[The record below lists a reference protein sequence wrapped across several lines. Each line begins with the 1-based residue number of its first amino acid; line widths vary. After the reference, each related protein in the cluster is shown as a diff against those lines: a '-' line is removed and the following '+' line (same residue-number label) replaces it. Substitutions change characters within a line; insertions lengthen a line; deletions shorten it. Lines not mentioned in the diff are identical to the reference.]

1 MKKLL
6 SALIVM
12 LAVSGCSLI
21 NPNCGINSV
30 PSDTVYFD
38 YDSSILKHDAQV
50 TLSQQL
56 ESLTEDDSPI
66 VIEGH
71 ADERGTREYN
81 IGLGARR
88 ANEVRNYLLSK
99 GIESER
105 MTTISYGKDK
115 PAVEGHDESAWS
127 KNRRAV
133 VVGED
138 VE

>member
-133 VVGED
+133 VVVED

>member
-1 MKKLL
+1 M
-6 SALIVM
+6 
-12 LAVSGCSLI
+12 
-21 NPNCGINSV
+21 
-30 PSDTVYFD
+30 T
-38 YDSSILKHDAQV
+38 
-50 TLSQQL
+50 QQL
-56 ESLTEDDSPI
+56 EILTEDDSPI

-99 GIESER
+99 GIEYER

-133 VVGED
+133 IYLED

>member
-21 NPNCGINSV
+21 NPNCGVNAT

-38 YDSSILKHDAQV
+38 YDSSVLRQDAQV

-88 ANEVRNYLLSK
+88 ANEVRNYLLAK
-99 GIESER
+99 GIEYER
-105 MTTISYGKDK
+105 MTTVSYGKDK

-133 VVGED
+133 VVIED
-138 VE
+138 VD

>member
-21 NPNCGINSV
+21 NPNCGVNAT

-56 ESLTEDDSPI
+56 EMLTEDDSPI

-133 VVGED
+133 VVVED

>member
-21 NPNCGINSV
+21 NPNCGVNAT

-38 YDSSILKHDAQV
+38 YDSSVLKHDAQV

-133 VVGED
+133 VVVED

>member
-21 NPNCGINSV
+21 NPNCGVNAT

-38 YDSSILKHDAQV
+38 YDSSVLRQDAQV

-88 ANEVRNYLLSK
+88 ANEVRNYLLAK
-99 GIESER
+99 GIEYER
-105 MTTISYGKDK
+105 MTTVSYGKDK

-133 VVGED
+133 VVVED

>member
-21 NPNCGINSV
+21 NPNCGVNAT

-38 YDSSILKHDAQV
+38 YDSSVLRQDAQV

-99 GIESER
+99 GIESGR

-133 VVGED
+133 VVVED

>member
-21 NPNCGINSV
+21 NPNCGVNAT

-133 VVGED
+133 VVVED

>member
-21 NPNCGINSV
+21 NPNCGVNAT

-99 GIESER
+99 GIESGR

-133 VVGED
+133 VVVED

>member
-21 NPNCGINSV
+21 NPNCGVNAT

-38 YDSSILKHDAQV
+38 YDSSVLRQDAQV

-88 ANEVRNYLLSK
+88 ANEVRNYLLAK
-99 GIESER
+99 GIEYER
-105 MTTISYGKDK
+105 MTTVSYGKDK

-133 VVGED
+133 VVIED

>member
-6 SALIVM
+6 SALFVIFM
-12 LAVSGCSLI
+12 VSGCSLI
-21 NPNCGINSV
+21 NPDCGIDSV

-38 YDSSILKHDAQV
+38 YDSSVLKHDAQV
-50 TLSQQL
+50 TLTQQL
-56 ESLTEDDSPI
+56 EILTEDDSPI

-99 GIESER
+99 GIEHER

-133 VVGED
+133 IYLED

>member
-21 NPNCGINSV
+21 NPNCGVNAT

-38 YDSSILKHDAQV
+38 YDSSVLRQDAQV

-99 GIESER
+99 GIDYER

-133 VVGED
+133 VVIED
-138 VE
+138 VD

>member
-6 SALIVM
+6 SALFVIFM
-12 LAVSGCSLI
+12 VSGCSLI
-21 NPNCGINSV
+21 NPNCGIDSV

-38 YDSSILKHDAQV
+38 YDSSVLKHAAQV
-50 TLSQQL
+50 TLTQQL
-56 ESLTEDDSPI
+56 EILTEDDSPI
-66 VIEGH
+66 IIEGH

-99 GIESER
+99 GIEYER

-133 VVGED
+133 IYLED

>member
-21 NPNCGINSV
+21 NPNCGVNAT

-99 GIESER
+99 GIESGR

-133 VVGED
+133 VIVED

>member
-21 NPNCGINSV
+21 NPNCGVNAT

-38 YDSSILKHDAQV
+38 YDSSVLRQDAQV

-99 GIESER
+99 GIDYER
-105 MTTISYGKDK
+105 MTTVSYGKDK

-133 VVGED
+133 VVVED

>member
-6 SALIVM
+6 SALFVIFM
-12 LAVSGCSLI
+12 VSGCSLI

-99 GIESER
+99 GIESGR

-133 VVGED
+133 VVVED

>member
-6 SALIVM
+6 SALFVIFM
-12 LAVSGCSLI
+12 VSGCSLI
-21 NPNCGINSV
+21 NPDCGIDSV

-38 YDSSILKHDAQV
+38 YDSSVLKHDAQV
-50 TLSQQL
+50 TLTQQL
-56 ESLTEDDSPI
+56 EILTEDDSPI
-66 VIEGH
+66 VVAGH

-81 IGLGARR
+81 IGLGERR
-88 ANEVRNYLLSK
+88 ANAVATYLEAQ
-99 GIESER
+99 GIEEER
-105 MTTISYGKDK
+105 ISVVSYGKDK

-133 VVGED
+133 IYLED

>member
-6 SALIVM
+6 SALFVIFM
-12 LAVSGCSLI
+12 VSGCSLI
-21 NPNCGINSV
+21 NPNCGIDSV

-38 YDSSILKHDAQV
+38 YDSSVLKHDAQV
-50 TLSQQL
+50 TLTQQL
-56 ESLTEDDSPI
+56 EILTEDDSPI
-66 VIEGH
+66 IIEGH

-99 GIESER
+99 GIEYER

-115 PAVEGHDESAWS
+115 AAVEGHDESAWS

-133 VVGED
+133 IYLED

>member
-6 SALIVM
+6 SALFVIFM
-12 LAVSGCSLI
+12 VSGCSLI
-21 NPNCGINSV
+21 NPDCGIDSV

-38 YDSSILKHDAQV
+38 YDSSVLKHDAQV
-50 TLSQQL
+50 TLTQQL
-56 ESLTEDDSPI
+56 EILTEDDSPI

-81 IGLGARR
+81 IGLGERR
-88 ANEVRNYLLSK
+88 ANAVATYLEAQ
-99 GIESER
+99 GIEEER
-105 MTTISYGKDK
+105 ISVVSYGKDK
-115 PAVEGHDESAWS
+115 PAVEGHNEAAWS

-133 VVGED
+133 IYLED